1 MRYRAAFSGCSTD
14 TEPSA
19 RTIAYLIDK
28 MKSEQIPVIYYPEL
42 TSHRVAEIIAEETG
56 AKPLLLHS
64 CHNVTR
70 REFDSG
76 VTYLE
81 LMEQNVTNLKKG
93 LE

>member
-1 MRYRAAFSGCSTD
+1 M
-14 TEPSA
+14 
-19 RTIAYLIDK
+19 
-28 MKSEQIPVIYYPEL
+28 
-42 TSHRVAEIIAEETG
+42 AEIIAEETG
-56 AKPLLLHS
+56 ARPLLLHS